1 MHPFQ
6 RGCQIGSGHLDVPIF
21 GFRFFCRFSVFFSDS
36 GDRLSVF
43 FVGFFGG
50 LGFFFSFFS
59 DFLRFFL
66 RLFSDFFSQIFW
78 PDFFEINK
86 IEVQVLGIW

>member
-1 MHPFQ
+1 MCCF
-6 RGCQIGSGHLDVPIF
+6 SIF
-21 GFRFFCRFSVFFSDS
+21 GFFADFRFFSAIREIGSQFF
-36 GDRLSVF
+36 LSV
-43 FVGFFGG
+43 FFGG

>member
-1 MHPFQ
+1 M
-6 RGCQIGSGHLDVPIF
+6 
-21 GFRFFCRFSVFFSDS
+21 CRFSVFGFFADFRFFSAIREIGS
-36 GDRLSVF
+36 QFFLSVF
-43 FVGFFGG
+43 LEVSVFFS
-50 LGFFFSFFS
+50 SFFS

>member
-1 MHPFQ
+1 MLFF
-6 RGCQIGSGHLDVPIF
+6 D
-21 GFRFFCRFSVFFSDS
+21 FRFFCRFSVFFSDS

-43 FVGFFGG
+43 FVGFF
-50 LGFFFSFFS
+50 LEVSVFFSVFFS

-66 RLFSDFFSQIFW
+66 RLFSDFFDQIFS